1 MSTIQHDNMAFSPGY
16 PRQIQSTGFSQP
28 NLRTQ
33 EFGPGGPVNQVANRQ
48 SRELLT
54 PNRGTHYS
62 QRDVEEARGSLHLL
76 KKRMSNSRER
86 MMRTGTIENAAS
98 YSTGGP
104 KSNSVRNSSHQNGV
118 SREYGLSNPNQ
129 GQFNHVPKP
138 PRVNQSYTQEF

>member
-1 MSTIQHDNMAFSPGY
+1 MSTIQHDNNALSPSY

-28 NLRTQ
+28 SLRTQ
-33 EFGPGGPVNQVANRQ
+33 EFGPGGPVNPGVNRQ

-86 MMRTGTIENAAS
+86 MMRTGTIENTS
-98 YSTGGP
+98 YATGGH
-104 KSNSVRNSSHQNGV
+104 KTNSVRNSSHQNGV
-118 SREYGLSNPNQ
+118 SREYGLSNTNQ
-129 GQFNHVPKP
+129 GQFNHVPRP
-138 PRVNQSYTQEF
+138 PRVN